1 MKLQRHTIPH
11 FKYFIFIF
19 LLARFWNITDDM
31 KVHNKKYDE
40 IYFQGNNG
48 YIVEKN
54 SNKVLSVKY
63 EKVIRIG
70 QLVHLAARNTT
81 IDVAQN
87 WTKVKLEANGR
98 WLIFLSGSRPLKFL
112 TSKNGQPDMTIER
125 MFKIYT
131 FIKVSTFE
139 KIQSQ
144 YLITSK

>member
-87 WTKVKLEANGR
+87 SASLTAN
-98 WLIFLSGSRPLKFL
+98 
-112 TSKNGQPDMTIER
+112 
-125 MFKIYT
+125 
-131 FIKVSTFE
+131 
-139 KIQSQ
+139 
-144 YLITSK
+144 